1 MHNIGELDKK
11 LLALLVENARASVSH
26 LAKQL
31 GVSRLTV
38 QSHMSQLEHG
48 GVIEGYTLRWHEE
61 FLVQQIS
68 AHILIATDQKRIAEI
83 VRALEKITVIKSL
96 SSISGEFDL
105 VAQLK
110 ASSTQKLDEAMD
122 SMTKIVGVER
132 TQTSVLLSNKFE
144 R

>member
-11 LLALLVENARASVSH
+11 LLVLLIDNARASVSH

-38 QSHMSQLEHG
+38 QSHMTQLEHG
-48 GVIEGYTLRWHEE
+48 GVIKGYTLLWHQE
-61 FLVQQIS
+61 FLEQQIS
-68 AHILIATDQKRIAEI
+68 AHILIATDQKRIAQI

-110 ASSTQKLDEAMD
+110 APSTQELDEAMD
-122 SMTKIVGVER
+122 SMAQIVGVER
-132 TQTSVLLSNKFE
+132 TQTSILLSKKFE

>member
-1 MHNIGELDKK
+1 MHNIGELDKR
-11 LLALLVENARASVSH
+11 LLDLLSVNARVSVSQ

-38 QSHMSQLEHG
+38 QSHMRQLEHG
-48 GVIEGYTLRWHEE
+48 GVIQGYTLRWHEG
-61 FLVQQIS
+61 FLGQQIS
-68 AHILIATDQKRIAEI
+68 AHILIATDQKFIAQI
-83 VRALEKITVIKSL
+83 VRALEKISVIKSL

-110 ASSTQKLDEAMD
+110 AASTQELDEAMD
-122 SMTKIVGVER
+122 GMTQIEGVLR
-132 TQTSVLLSNKFE
+132 TQTSVLLSKKFE